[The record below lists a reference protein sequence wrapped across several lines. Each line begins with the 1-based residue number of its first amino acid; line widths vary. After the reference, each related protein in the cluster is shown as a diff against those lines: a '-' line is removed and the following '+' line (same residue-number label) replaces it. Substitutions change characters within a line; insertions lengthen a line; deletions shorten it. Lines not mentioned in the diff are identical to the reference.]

1 MSNTIIDTSR
11 EFFLDIV
18 LPILQDKFPK
28 ETSSTAF
35 GAFGLGSEV
44 YGMDDN
50 YSRDHHFGLR
60 INALIPDDIFQKKS
74 KIISETVASNLPDTY
89 KGESLAATISN
100 AGTALA
106 LDSFE
111 AYLNRMIGID
121 HFPKSELEWLSIPE
135 EDIIHIINGEL
146 WHDPSEAFTNIRKK
160 FKNYYP
166 EKVWKRRIAHWC
178 RYCSGMGSY
187 ALKRAI
193 LRDNNVFA
201 TVAFGKTI
209 RWYVQLGFLLDRVYF
224 PYDKWIWHFF
234 EKLPRMADRLSN
246 LIEESVKMSTD
257 WNRKLDLLDEMAD
270 VIDLTLVEDKI
281 IKPHPKFKKSDTSG
295 YRLLEHAYK
304 EILDELPDELL
315 TTPNWDQIYLESFVA
330 NYVKN
335 GIDSETW
342 IGLLNLH
349 ENNGDA

>member
-1 MSNTIIDTSR
+1 
-11 EFFLDIV
+11 
-18 LPILQDKFPK
+18 
-28 ETSSTAF
+28 
-35 GAFGLGSEV
+35 
-44 YGMDDN
+44 
-50 YSRDHHFGLR
+50 
-60 INALIPDDIFQKKS
+60 
-74 KIISETVASNLPDTY
+74 
-89 KGESLAATISN
+89 
-100 AGTALA
+100 
-106 LDSFE
+106 
-111 AYLNRMIGID
+111 
-121 HFPKSELEWLSIPE
+121 
-135 EDIIHIINGEL
+135 
-146 WHDPSEAFTNIRKK
+146 
-160 FKNYYP
+160 
-166 EKVWKRRIAHWC
+166 
-178 RYCSGMGSY
+178 MGSY

-224 PYDKWIWHFF
+224 PYDKWVWHFF

-315 TTPNWDQIYLESFVA
+315 IAPNWDQIYLEGFVA

-342 IGLLNLH
+342 LGLLNLE
-349 ENNGDA
+349 ENIGKD